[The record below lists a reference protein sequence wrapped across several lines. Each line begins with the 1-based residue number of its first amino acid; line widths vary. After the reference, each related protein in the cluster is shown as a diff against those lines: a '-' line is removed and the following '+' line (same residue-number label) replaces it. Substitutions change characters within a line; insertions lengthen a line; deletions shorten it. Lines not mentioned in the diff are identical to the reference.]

1 MRPSPILS
9 VVGDTRDA
17 SSTSVMSSVSAH
29 KSRGAPAGYQ
39 RLTCRIVGVSPL
51 IMHNG
56 ALANPLNQIA
66 KEMRRVSGKR
76 AKTEADF
83 EELAR
88 LEFLGSLYLSGG
100 EPCIPGEVF
109 EAALT
114 EAAKKMRR
122 GNQAKAGIVCLG
134 NFRLE
139 YEGPRKPDDLWADE
153 QFRLVVGVRIQ
164 RAKVMR
170 TRPIFR
176 DWAAEIS
183 IDFRPGDLNRSEV
196 EEMVRVAGDVVG
208 IGDWRPKFGRF
219 TAELR

>member
-1 MRPSPILS
+1 MSGGS
-9 VVGDTRDA
+9 SA
-17 SSTSVMSSVSAH
+17 SATSSASDP
-29 KSRGAPAGYQ
+29 KAAGAPPGYQ
-39 RLTCRIVGVSPL
+39 RLSCRITGVSPL

-56 ALANPLNQIA
+56 ALANPLNPIA
-66 KEMRRVSGKR
+66 KAMRRVSSKR

-88 LEFLGSLYLSGG
+88 LEFLGSLYLGGG
-100 EPCIPGEVF
+100 EPCVPGEVL

-134 NFRLE
+134 NFALE
-139 YEGPRKPDDLWADE
+139 YEGPRKPDDLWRDE
-153 QFRLVVGVRIQ
+153 SFRLVVGVRVQ

-176 DWAAEIS
+176 DWAAEVS
-183 IDFRPGDLNRSEV
+183 IDFRPVDLNRSEV
-196 EEMVRVAGDVVG
+196 EEIVRIAGDVVG

-219 TAELR
+219 VSELH